1 MQELNDIDFEK
12 YLQDHENRKIAQ
24 NIEYFDENFDDVY
37 DYMINGSQLNG
48 QPPCWSKMSNLW
60 RIRESEV
67 TLVAGVNGNGKT
79 TWLSQMVAF
88 LDTPTVIASLEMP
101 TKTTKAKMLRQVC
114 GMHNPSP
121 DYAKNMMAELKDQIY
136 LFNQIGT
143 VTPDVIRGLIV
154 YAAEVLK
161 VKQIVIDSLVKVKLK
176 LDDHSAQR
184 DFVSQLSELAKEYK
198 VHIFLVVHMRKGAD
212 ETAIPDK
219 YSVKHAGELVDLCDN
234 LLIVARNMKKVIAL
248 QNPANVAEYE
258 PKPDGFLRIAK
269 NRHGDFEGL
278 ISFWFD
284 TSSQQ
289 WLETRKQKPLLLKN
303 WSRNDKNTTAE

>member
-1 MQELNDIDFEK
+1 MQELNNIDFEY

-24 NIEYFDENFDDVY
+24 NIEHFDENFDEVY

-48 QPPCWSKMSNLW
+48 QPLCFGKVSNLW

-67 TLVAGVNGNGKT
+67 SLIAGVNGNGKT
-79 TWLSQMVAF
+79 TWLSQVIAF

-121 DYAKNMMAELKDQIY
+121 QYAKAMMDELKNKVY

-154 YAAEVLK
+154 YAAAVLK
-161 VKQIVIDSLVKVKLK
+161 VKQVVIDSLVKVKIK

-184 DFVSQLSELAKEYK
+184 DFMSQLSELAKEYK
-198 VHIFLVVHMRKGAD
+198 IPIFLVVHMRKGQD

-219 YSVKHAGELVDLCDN
+219 YSVKHSGELVDLADN

-258 PKPDGFLRIAK
+258 PKPDGFVRIAK
-269 NRHGDFEGL
+269 NRHCEFDGL

-284 TSSQQ
+284 NSSQQ

-303 WSRNDKNTTAE
+303 WSRHDQNH

>member
-12 YLQDHENRKIAQ
+12 YLEDHENRKIAQ
-24 NIEYFDENFDDVY
+24 NIEYFDENFDRVY
-37 DYMINGSQLNG
+37 DYLIKGTQLNG
-48 QPPCWSKMSNLW
+48 SALIWSKMANLW
-60 RIRESEV
+60 RVRDSEV
-67 TLVAGVNGNGKT
+67 SLVAGVNGNGKT

-88 LDTPTVIASLEMP
+88 LDEPTVIASLEMP
-101 TKTTKAKMLRQVC
+101 THTTKAKMLRQVC

-121 DYAKNMMAELKDQIY
+121 EYAKAMMESLKDKIY

-143 VTPDVIRGLIV
+143 VTPEIIRGLIV

-161 VKQIVIDSLVKVKLK
+161 VKQIVIDSLVKVNVK
-176 LDDHSAQR
+176 LDDHSKQR
-184 DFVSQLSELAKEYK
+184 DFMSQLSELAKEYK
-198 VHIFLVVHMRKGAD
+198 VHIFLVVHMRKGQD

-219 YSVKHAGELVDLCDN
+219 YSVKHAGELVDLADN
-234 LLIVARNMKKVIAL
+234 LLIIARNMKKVIAL
-248 QNPANVAEYE
+248 QNPANVAEFE

-278 ISFWFD
+278 LSFWFD

-289 WLETRKQKPLLLKN
+289 WLESRKQKPYVYKN
-303 WSRNDKNTTAE
+303 WSANDTNNAAE

>member
-1 MQELNDIDFEK
+1 MLEK
-12 YLQDHENRKIAQ
+12 LA
-24 NIEYFDENFDDVY
+24 
-37 DYMINGSQLNG
+37 
-48 QPPCWSKMSNLW
+48 NLW

-67 TLVAGVNGNGKT
+67 TLIAGVNGNGKT
-79 TWLSQMVAF
+79 TLLSQIIAF

-114 GMHNPSP
+114 GVPNPSP
-121 DYAKNMMAELKDQIY
+121 EYAKSMIDSLKEKIY

-143 VTPDVIRGLIV
+143 VTPDVIRGMIV

-161 VKQIVIDSLVKVKLK
+161 VKQVVIDSLVKVAIK
-176 LDDHSAQR
+176 LDDHSSQR
-184 DFVSQLSELAKEYK
+184 DFMSQLSELAKEYK
-198 VHIFLVVHMRKGAD
+198 IHIFLVVHMRKGAD

-219 YSVKHAGELVDLCDN
+219 YSVKHSGELVDLADN

-248 QNPANVAEYE
+248 QNPANVAEFE

-278 ISFWFD
+278 VSFWFD
-284 TSSQQ
+284 NGSQQ
-289 WLETRKQKPLLLKN
+289 WLERQKQKPQTLKY
-303 WSRNDKNTTAE
+303 WSKNATH